1 MTQGT
6 FKQSLKE
13 FNIVDAYLM
22 QMCKRLRVQPLLT
35 INLTAEFLNTV

>member
-13 FNIVDAYLM
+13 SNIVDAYLI
-22 QMCKRLRVQPLLT
+22 QTCELLSVQSVFT
-35 INLTAEFLNTV
+35 IRLTAEFPDIV